1 MCRRGCR
8 APTASRQHQ
17 GVSGGLGGGLAGV
30 CDARRP
36 GRRRASM
43 EQQGGCGWGVGAE
56 STKQVGERVWRALF
70 HNDNNRTCLLATT
83 KMGLPWTYSCAV
95 ICAAPRHGPITA
107 TAATHGQRVST
118 PAARGTGP
126 SKRCACIKFCARVCV
141 CVHVCVCVCVC
152 TCVRDRRRNDCCST
166 RRLVSAQQV
175 LPRVERTGSCH
186 ALSTT
191 ATPYLV
197 PRCFDLG

>member
-1 MCRRGCR
+1 MALEADWQVCATPGGR
-8 APTASRQHQ
+8 A
-17 GVSGGLGGGLAGV
+17 GGGLPWSSRV
-30 CDARRP
+30 
-36 GRRRASM
+36 
-43 EQQGGCGWGVGAE
+43 GVGGA
-56 STKQVGERVWRALF
+56 SGQNQPNRLVSACGGRCS

-118 PAARGTGP
+118 PAAWGTGP